1 MTESSYGLRVALS
14 TKGSSVGELYLDDGH
29 SFQYLHQKQFLHRKF
44 SFCSS
49 VLINSSADQR
59 GHYPSK
65 CVVEQILVLG
75 LKKEPSFVTTH
86 SSDGKDQPV
95 AFTYCAKTSS
105 LSLEN
110 LSLNIATD
118 WEVRIIW
125 QRTAPGDVSRDLP
138 VPFNLPLAFF
148 EICAAIYLPFLSQNN
163 LSFVTII
170 LMNNRFH
177 VLNFQ
182 ILHVKMY

>member
-1 MTESSYGLRVALS
+1 IPVFQRGGSVIPIKTTVGKSTGWMTESSYGLRVALS
-14 TKGSSVGELYLDDGH
+14 TKASSVGELYLDDGH

-75 LKKEPSFVTTH
+75 FRKEPSSVTTH

-95 AFTYCAKTSS
+95 AFTYCTKTST
-105 LSLEN
+105 LSLEK

-118 WEVRIIW
+118 WE
-125 QRTAPGDVSRDLP
+125 GS
-138 VPFNLPLAFF
+138 
-148 EICAAIYLPFLSQNN
+148 
-163 LSFVTII
+163 
-170 LMNNRFH
+170 
-177 VLNFQ
+177 
-182 ILHVKMY
+182 